1 VAKKLTLEMLAYWK
15 KHDRAEREHRKK
27 AEKVEEE
34 QRKRDLELLEVKRQQ
49 RKLNFLITQTE
60 LYAHFLSRKLG
71 ADPSFIVTDEKRI
84 LEEVEDKETLPFDDY
99 DADEAKRQLMS
110 NVENA
115 LGMQQAHVSAFDGS
129 LVDETLNEDRPQPTI
144 FCGQLKT
151 YQLKGVNWIANL
163 YDQGISGI
171 LADEMGLGK
180 TIQSLGFLA
189 HVAERYDIWGPFLV
203 VSPASTLHNWEQEI
217 SRFVPAFKVVP
228 YWGSPN
234 ERKILRQFWT
244 KGSLSRRDSP
254 FHVLVTSYQLVIT
267 DCKYFQKVQ
276 WQYMILDEAQAIK
289 SSSR

>member
-1 VAKKLTLEMLAYWK
+1 MLAYWK